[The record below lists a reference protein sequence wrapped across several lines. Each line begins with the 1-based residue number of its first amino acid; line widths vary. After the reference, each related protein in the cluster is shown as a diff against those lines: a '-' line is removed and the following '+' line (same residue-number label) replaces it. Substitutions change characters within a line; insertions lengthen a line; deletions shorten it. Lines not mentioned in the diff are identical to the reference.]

1 MNFRWRTCKNIVR
14 VSRASLKPDPWHCHR
29 HQHQHHHHQFTFSTR
44 ATCAFPFYVFWSFI
58 KRQVR
63 RLGRYYYVPDS
74 DPDKCTL
81 NRFWSIGKWL
91 LFYRFI
97 HSLQNL
103 SRPTTLYCDN
113 KSINWKFMIWIS
125 SLHVLPLLLHLL
137 HSIYN
142 KPDYLDCRLI
152 CCSSSSSVHGQSR
165 WGFVF
170 LRTYLKLCNWVIC
183 IAGPV

>member
-29 HQHQHHHHQFTFSTR
+29 HQHQHHQHHQFTFPTR

-103 SRPTTLYCDN
+103 SRPPHPPLYTVIIN
-113 KSINWKFMIWIS
+113 QSIESLWFELAACMSFLFCCCCFSSIRYIINPIIS
-125 SLHVLPLLLHLL
+125 MAVWSAAPPPP
-137 HSIYN
+137 SMDSPGGGSYF
-142 KPDYLDCRLI
+142 
-152 CCSSSSSVHGQSR
+152 SVP
-165 WGFVF
+165 
-170 LRTYLKLCNWVIC
+170 I
-183 IAGPV
+183 